1 MAKIILDKAK
11 KKSVKVHRRKL
22 DEEVDLHDE
31 LSQKLEEYDGE
42 SSYDRAADFDDDYD
56 YDDISDAEIEDEDI
70 DSLENSY
77 DEDEEDL
84 EEEILR
90 NKELTVDLPEILRNE
105 LKKKEPN
112 RDYLLF
118 KYKGEICEG
127 VPMAEINS
135 NKFIFKINDK
145 MRSVVLSEIKIL

>member
-11 KKSVKVHRRKL
+11 KKSVKVRRRKL

-42 SSYDRAADFDDDYD
+42 SSYDTAADFDDDYD
-56 YDDISDAEIEDEDI
+56 YNDISDVDVEDEDI

-77 DEDEEDL
+77 DEDDEDL

-127 VPMAEINS
+127 VPMAEINP

-145 MRSVVLSEIKIL
+145 MRSIVLSEIKIL